1 MAMASITDL
10 PAELIDNIL
19 DLATTEVP
27 EDTAIESLGPRR
39 VADCPSIVRQR
50 IINSL
55 APTCRRFHE
64 LFRHEQH
71 RVIFLTKRNIFPRM
85 VKLHRVLGSTP
96 QPAVFQNTTQFVVD
110 YEENLFL
117 AKNYGDKA
125 GYGKIANKLDS
136 LRSDTRKAGFRCM
149 DEYWVPLDRV
159 GRECIGPHVPLQR
172 GHGHRLGLL
181 AQLIL
186 LRLPNVEMV
195 TLPYCMMDLL
205 QPLDVSC
212 MNAKV
217 RQKFPPRLKSLRI
230 TEVDNGD
237 GHPGIAGMTPS
248 RCGIFAKY
256 GYIKE
261 LITSDLQT
269 GLPPAEFIAFSWL
282 TRLVLWHCAVIDPN
296 HLDQALKRLHRLQTF
311 VYTVKS
317 SPTPRWPRCPMY
329 EQYLAVR
336 FPETLTTLCIDA
348 PLDYWFGRSG
358 LAPVFGGLQKL
369 ENLWVNAH
377 NLSRAGLGNG
387 VGILES
393 TSRHDRSY
401 DRIEIVAAEGDL
413 KCLPKS
419 LKRLHILGEI
429 GRVREDVKGLEE
441 AVGTGRL
448 PNLKEIAVVTTI
460 EDEDGPG
467 EGFWTRYEADLWG
480 LDREKLGGE
489 GVRYLDEV
497 DPRPYMW

>member
-1 MAMASITDL
+1 MAVASIIDL

-19 DLATTEVP
+19 NLATTEVSD
-27 EDTAIESLGPRR
+27 DTVVESLGPRR
-39 VADCPSIVRQR
+39 VADCPSIQRQR

-55 APTCRRFHE
+55 APTCRRFHAFFKHD
-64 LFRHEQH
+64 LH
-71 RVIFLTKRNIFPRM
+71 RVIFLAKRNIFPRM
-85 VKLHRVLGSTP
+85 VKLHRVLGFTP
-96 QPAVFQNTTQFVVD
+96 QPQVFQNTTQFVID
-110 YEENLFL
+110 YEEDLFL
-117 AKNYGDKA
+117 AKSYGNKA

-136 LRSDTRKAGFRCM
+136 LRSDTRKSGFKGM
-149 DEYWVPLDRV
+149 DEYWVPLDQV
-159 GRECIGPHVPLQR
+159 GRERIGPHVPLQR

-186 LRLPNVEMV
+186 LRLPNVEGV

-212 MNAKV
+212 TNV
-217 RQKFPPRLKSLRI
+217 RFRQKFPPRLQSLHI
-230 TEVDNGD
+230 TKVDNGD
-237 GHPGIAGMTPS
+237 GHPGIAVMTPS

-261 LITSDLQT
+261 LFTSALQT

-296 HLDQALKRLHRLQTF
+296 HLDQALKRLSRLQTF

-317 SPTPRWPRCPMY
+317 SPTPRWPRYPMY

-336 FPETLTTLCIDA
+336 FPETVTTLCIDA
-348 PLDYWFGRSG
+348 PLDYWYGRYG

-369 ENLWVNAH
+369 ENLWVNTH
-377 NLSRAGLGNG
+377 NLSRSGLGNG

-401 DRIEIVAAEGDL
+401 DRVDMVTAEGDL

-419 LKRLHILGEI
+419 LKRLHVLGEI
-429 GRVREDVKGLEE
+429 GRLREDVKWLEE
-441 AVGTGRL
+441 AVGRGRL
-448 PNLKEIAVVTTI
+448 PNLKEIAVETII
-460 EDEDGPG
+460 EDEDGPE
-467 EGFWTRYEADLWG
+467 EGFWIRYEADLWG
-480 LDREKLGGE
+480 LDREKLEGE
-489 GVRYLDEV
+489 GVRFLDEV
-497 DPRPYMW
+497 DPRPYLW

>member
-19 DLATTEVP
+19 DLAAAEVSD
-27 EDTAIESLGPRR
+27 DTAIKSLGPRR
-39 VADCPSIVRQR
+39 VADSPPIVRQR

-55 APTCRRFHE
+55 APTCRRFHQFFE
-64 LFRHEQH
+64 HEQH
-71 RVIFLTKRNIFPRM
+71 RVIFLTKRDIFPRM
-85 VKLHRVLGSTP
+85 VKHHRVLGSTATASVP
-96 QPAVFQNTTQFVVD
+96 EHDAPT
-110 YEENLFL
+110 NLTL
-117 AKNYGDKA
+117 KG
-125 GYGKIANKLDS
+125 
-136 LRSDTRKAGFRCM
+136 DTRKAGFKGM
-149 DEYWVPLDRV
+149 DEYWVPLDQV
-159 GRECIGPHVPLQR
+159 GRERVGPHVPLQR

-186 LRLPNVEMV
+186 LRLPNVERV

-205 QPLDVSC
+205 QPLDMSC
-212 MNAKV
+212 ANVKF
-217 RQKFPPRLKSLRI
+217 RQRFPPRLKSLRI
-230 TEVDNGD
+230 TKVDNGD

-261 LITSDLQT
+261 LLTSDLQT

-317 SPTPRWPRCPMY
+317 SPTPRWARYPMY

-336 FPETLTTLCIDA
+336 FPETVTTLCIDA
-348 PLDYWFGRSG
+348 PLDYWFGRYG

-369 ENLWVNAH
+369 ENLWVNTH

-401 DRIEIVAAEGDL
+401 DRIEIVAGEGDL

-429 GRVREDVKGLEE
+429 GRVREDVKWLEE
-441 AVGTGRL
+441 AVGSGRL
-448 PNLKEIAVVTTI
+448 PNLKEIAVETII
-460 EDEDGPG
+460 EDEDGPE
-467 EGFWTRYEADLWG
+467 EGFWMRYEADLWG
-480 LDREKLGGE
+480 LDGEKLERE
-489 GVRYLDEV
+489 GVRFLDEV
-497 DPRPYMW
+497 DPKPYLW